1 MKINIEVDCTPE
13 EARTFLGLP
22 DVKPIQEAMSEH
34 IEERVKTAMGMFEPE
49 ALLKAWFP
57 GGGPGL
63 EGLQDLFWG
72 AATGGPKGKSGSG
85 SSKSKK
91 GE

>member
-22 DVKPIQEAMSEH
+22 DVKPIQEAMSGH
-34 IEERVKTAMGMFEPE
+34 IEERVKTAMSMFEPE

-57 GGGPGL
+57 AGGPGL

-72 AATGGPKGKSGSG
+72 AATGSAKGKSGG
-85 SSKSKK
+85 SASKSKK
-91 GE
+91 SD